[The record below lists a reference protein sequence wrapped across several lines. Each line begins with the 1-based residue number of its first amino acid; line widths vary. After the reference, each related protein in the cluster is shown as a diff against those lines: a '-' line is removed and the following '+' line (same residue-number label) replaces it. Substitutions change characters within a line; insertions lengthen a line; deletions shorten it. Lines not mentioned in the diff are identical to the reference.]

1 MGALLADLHDESQAS
16 DRRYLSEDSM
26 ALLYPERDTITTAHS
41 RQLTPRLDPESPPNR
56 GILRSL
62 GLDLR

>member
-1 MGALLADLHDESQAS
+1 MGAILADLHDESQAS

-41 RQLTPRLDPESPPNR
+41 RQLTPRLNPESPPNR
-56 GILRSL
+56 GTLPVA
-62 GLDLR
+62 GPDLR